1 MSIRETIKAKL
12 ATKSMT
18 LDELFSD
25 LNKKNNIK
33 RESVRGRLSELRKNK
48 EVKKTGQKFS
58 LLAS

>member
-33 RESVRGRLSELRKNK
+33 RESVRGRLSELRKDR

-58 LLAS
+58 LFAS

>member
-1 MSIRETIKAKL
+1 LSIRETIKAKL